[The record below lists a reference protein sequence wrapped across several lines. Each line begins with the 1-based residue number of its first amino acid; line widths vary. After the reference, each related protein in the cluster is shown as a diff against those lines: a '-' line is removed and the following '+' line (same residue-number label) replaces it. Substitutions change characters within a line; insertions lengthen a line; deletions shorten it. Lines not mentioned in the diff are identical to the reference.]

1 MTFGGG
7 AMVRSIYALARF
19 IYERELL
26 LFLVVASWLGLEYL
40 ALGPFSYIRIH
51 DTSDYFIPLRLQTT
65 RDLLKHGIT
74 YWFPYAGAGVDRLSQ
89 DVSYVHLYEIAFLVL
104 PGWLAYQLM
113 VFVQLFLAGYFTYR
127 VCRDFLDVSKLGSVY
142 AGIVYAQS
150 YTFVNGYVYSH
161 LGIAGFPF
169 ILWAL
174 EKVFDLRK
182 DSSYSWLW
190 IILLGSLYSSGSS
203 IAYSLPFTLS
213 MSVLWFTFV
222 RRIGSIRF
230 WLLFFVF
237 CTVAVALHVPQIWSV
252 LSNRPISHRVNWDLV
267 MDFGA
272 VRSGLLSLRRIS
284 VVFLVIA
291 LAGGVVTRL
300 RNRTFNWLLGL
311 GTFCSLGVG
320 FVNLLMG
327 YLGFLRGFQLDRFY
341 ELTPLFVALCGGIA
355 ISEIRGYIRY
365 FENAETQNGYPV
377 SCSAVVFVLG
387 MAGVLYDSSWV
398 KVEHARE
405 WMVQGNYI
413 ANYLS
418 GDLIDLAKAAEG
430 GEDKYRVAVVAADL
444 HPSYANAYGLETADG
459 YVNVYP
465 QRYIDFWSRVIEPLT
480 GKNEQLGRYFRA
492 GNRVYLFGYPN
503 VPMPSKGEIV
513 FGEYYRLNLLSLAN
527 VKYIVSPIRLIDDH
541 LRPMREGLWWRKL
554 SIKEKVLKSLQNNF
568 RGRRDLYIYENKSV
582 LPRFFFVGRVQFFGT
597 TGELLRSMSSMD
609 ANFLRNTVLAEE
621 RYRKRLG
628 SERLGYSLGTIT
640 VNEYGPD
647 SIRLSVKL
655 DGPAILVASNSFS
668 PFWRCQVD
676 GVEKELFPAY
686 HAFWGTYVNED
697 AKDIWCHYNPPYA
710 MFSTKR

>member
-1 MTFGGG
+1 
-7 AMVRSIYALARF
+7 MVRSIYALARF

-51 DTSDYFIPLRLQTT
+51 DTGDYFIPLHLQTT

-74 YWFPYAGAGVDRLSQ
+74 YWFPYMGAGVDRLSQ
-89 DVSYVHLYEIAFLVL
+89 DVSYVHLNEIAFLIL
-104 PGWLAYQLM
+104 PGWLAYQLI

-150 YTFVNGYVYSH
+150 YTFVNGYVYLH
-161 LGIAGFPF
+161 LGFAGFPF
-169 ILWAL
+169 IIWAI

-182 DSSYSWLW
+182 DSSYSWPW
-190 IILLGSLYSSGSS
+190 IILLGGLYSSGSS

-213 MSVLWFTFV
+213 MSLLWFTFV

-230 WLLFFVF
+230 WLLFCVF
-237 CTVAVALHVPQIWSV
+237 CTVAVALHVPQIWSL
-252 LSNRPISHRVNWDLV
+252 LSNRPISHRADWDWV
-267 MDFGA
+267 ADFGA
-272 VRSGLLSLRRIS
+272 FQYGLRSLRRVS

-311 GTFCSLGVG
+311 GMFCSLGVG
-320 FVNLLMG
+320 FVNHLMR
-327 YLGFLRGFQLDRFY
+327 YLGFFRGYRFDGFY
-341 ELTPLFVALCGGIA
+341 ELTSLFVALCGGIA
-355 ISEIRGYIRY
+355 INEIRGYLRY
-365 FENAETQNGYPV
+365 PENAETQNSHRV
-377 SCSAVVFVLG
+377 SCSAVVFILG

-398 KVEHARE
+398 KIEHARE
-405 WMVQGNYI
+405 WMIQGNYI
-413 ANYLS
+413 ANYSS
-418 GDLIDLAKAAEG
+418 GDLIELAKAPEG
-430 GEDKYRVAVVAADL
+430 GIHRVAVVAADIY
-444 HPSYANAYGLETADG
+444 PSYANAYGLETADG
-459 YVNVYP
+459 YANMYP
-465 QRYIDFWSRVIEPLT
+465 QRYQDFWSRVIEPLT
-480 GKNEQLGRYFRA
+480 GRNEQLDRYFNRW
-492 GNRVYLFGYPN
+492 GNRIYLFGYN
-503 VPMPSKGEIV
+503 MPSKGEIV
-513 FGEYYRLNLLSLAN
+513 FSEYYRLNLLSLAN

-541 LRPMREGLWWRKL
+541 LKPMREGSWWRKR
-554 SIKEKVLKSLQNNF
+554 SIKEKVLKSLEYNF
-568 RGRRDLYIYENKSV
+568 RGRRDLYIYENEFV
-582 LPRFFFVGRVQFFGT
+582 LPRFFFAGRVQFFGT
-597 TGELLRSMSSMD
+597 AGELLRTMSSMD
-609 ANFLRNTVLAEE
+609 ANVLRDTVLVED

-628 SERLGYSLGTIT
+628 SERLGYSSGTIT
-640 VNEYGPD
+640 VNEYAPD

-686 HAFWGTYVNED
+686 HAFWGAYVNED
-697 AKDIWCHYNPPYA
+697 AKDIWCHYDPPYA